1 MIIFSPSDGRLVTC
15 KIRILFS
22 SLDGVWESLRYLYQN
37 TCVKTIDVPYVD
49 HMLTVHM
56 SRINI
61 S

>member
-1 MIIFSPSDGRLVTC
+1 MIIFSLSNSRLVTY
-15 KIRILFS
+15 KTRTLFY
-22 SLDGVWESLRYLYQN
+22 SLDGIWESLYLYQN

-56 SRINI
+56 SRMNI